1 LRRSGYRGRMKND
14 WLIEDLAREERSVIA
29 LVMSLALLLAA
40 YLVAMPATPGLPLA
54 VHEALVSLPRSK

>member
-1 LRRSGYRGRMKND
+1 MKND
-14 WLIEDLAREERSVIA
+14 WLIEELAREERSVIA